1 MYKVCLFYY
10 SVLFKEKGEYD
21 INKIQKMMTI
31 SLKKLYIYVHIYVY
45 TNLCVTC
52 NLLMALFHKFSR
64 AIKLHTSNEI
74 NTEKSFYFVALTE
87 MLPMV
92 LILFHFLV

>member
-1 MYKVCLFYY
+1 MI
-10 SVLFKEKGEYD
+10 S
-21 INKIQKMMTI
+21 IQYTENDDN

-45 TNLCVTC
+45 TNLCITC

-74 NTEKSFYFVALTE
+74 NTEKSFLFCGTHRDVAYGSYF
-87 MLPMV
+87 
-92 LILFHFLV
+92 ISFLSLGS